1 MGGTVEGS
9 GSAPLLPLNRDD
21 LRALADVLNG
31 YLTYIQLV
39 HLLAQGEGPL
49 LFSVQELKALK
60 EAAHGFVMLLTCILP
75 PSDERDGVIESLQA
89 LVQQFA
95 QMLSPFV
102 N

>member
-1 MGGTVEGS
+1 MEGTVEGS

-39 HLLAQGEGPL
+39 HLLAKGEGPL
-49 LFSVQELKALK
+49 LFSFQELKALK
-60 EAAHGFVMLLTCILP
+60 EAAHGFVILLTCIVP
-75 PSDERDGVIESLQA
+75 PSGERDEAIESLQA
-89 LVQQFA
+89 LSQQFSH
-95 QMLSPFV
+95 MLSPFV